1 MFDLIAT
8 VTPRKGNDYKVRLSV
23 HIRFDY
29 QYCFYFTRT
38 RKPDNLEIARLHAD
52 LDCDSGKG
60 YMLNHYDRLC
70 DTNCLRARPPPPR
83 GGEAK
88 ETNKLF

>member
-1 MFDLIAT
+1 MAT
-8 VTPRKGNDYKVRLSV
+8 VTPRKGNDYKGKVRFYV
-23 HIRFDY
+23 HVRFDY

-52 LDCDSGKG
+52 LDCDSGNG
-60 YMLNHYDRLC
+60 YMLKP
-70 DTNCLRARPPPPR
+70 LRSTVRYKLFSRTPP
-83 GGEAK
+83 GAK